1 MPKTIC
7 IFSDGTGQ
15 GGVAKA
21 TTNTNVFTLYDAA
34 KRADPQR
41 QFAFYDPGLGSRKD
55 GAEVG
60 WGRWL
65 QNLVS
70 QATGLGISR
79 NIKDCYG
86 ALLKVF
92 EPGDRLFLFGFSRGA
107 YTVRSLGGVLK
118 LCGVPTRDAEGRSA
132 RKNRDARLA
141 LVDEA
146 VETVY
151 KTYGKDP
158 ETREKRRKLGED
170 YRARYASIK
179 VAPDFIGV
187 WDTVRALGLPGTGDI
202 FIWRHEFHDATL
214 DPRVACA
221 RQALAIDEERDAFA
235 PVLWDETDADRAS
248 GRIRQLW
255 FAGVHSDI
263 GGRYPERGLSDI
275 ALQWIVDEATAL
287 AQPLLID
294 RGALPLHPD
303 PRGLQHDE
311 LETSWL
317 PWRRGLRRLSERDLV
332 SPSVEDRFKAPGVP
346 FEDGARPYRP
356 EGLRTHPDFHRFYEA
371 R

>member
-15 GGVAKA
+15 GGMARAK
-21 TTNTNVFTLYDAA
+21 TNTNVFTLYQAA
-34 KRADPQR
+34 KSADPAR
-41 QFAFYDPGLGSRKD
+41 QFAFYDPGLGSQKD

-92 EPGDRLFLFGFSRGA
+92 EPGDRVFLFGFSRGA

-118 LCGVPTRDAEGRSA
+118 LCGVPTRDGKGRSP
-132 RKNRDARLA
+132 RRIREARLA
-141 LVDEA
+141 LVHEA
-146 VETVY
+146 IETVY
-151 KTYGKDP
+151 KTYG
-158 ETREKRRKLGED
+158 REPAAQEQRRKLGAE
-170 YRARYASIK
+170 YRQRYASVEI
-179 VAPDFIGV
+179 APDFIGV
-187 WDTVRALGLPGTGDI
+187 WDTVRALGLPGSGDI

-214 DPRVACA
+214 DARVPCA
-221 RQALAIDEERDAFA
+221 RHAVAIDEERDAFA
-235 PVLWDETDADRAS
+235 PVLWDETEADRS
-248 GRIRQLW
+248 TGRIRQLW

-263 GGRYPERGLSDI
+263 GGRYPERDLSDI
-275 ALQWIVDEATAL
+275 ALQWVAEEAMAL
-287 AQPLLID
+287 NPPLLIN
-294 RGALPLHPD
+294 RAVLNLHPN
-303 PRGLQHDE
+303 PSGLQHDE

-317 PWRRGLRRLSERDLV
+317 PWRRGLRRLTDRDLV
-332 SPSVEDRFKAPGVP
+332 SPSVEERFKAPAVR
-346 FEDGARPYRP
+346 FVDGTRPYRP
-356 EGLRTHPDFHRFYEA
+356 RGLRDHPLFRGFY
-371 R
+371 